1 MDELNREVAK
11 LFAAK
16 EARRRRL
23 AALQFPEK
31 IRLLVRLQQMAAPI
45 LRARG
50 RDVRPW
56 NIRDVD
62 PAAERPGPTSIQG

>member
-16 EARRRRL
+16 DARRRRL
-23 AALQFPEK
+23 AALPFPEK
-31 IRLLVRLQQMAAPI
+31 IRMLVRLQRMAAPI

-56 NIRDVD
+56 SIRNVD
-62 PAAERPGPTSIQG
+62 RTE